1 MAGYVTLLKLAA
13 WTNRKCHAIFYFKP
27 IMVWNQSQY
36 LIESSHLN
44 ELKRVIK
51 QLTSI
56 GINIP
61 HVLNIFIRMKRTLLY
76 NSTAKNDFYSYYMSM
91 KCRNYSTDIFLF
103 LNLSD
108 CFYNLIGFC
117 NNRHKIQRHWEWS
130 MRYILCKTIHFWSF
144 HCILMVRDQ
153 NPKTL
158 DIG

>member
-76 NSTAKNDFYSYYMSM
+76 TSTAKIDFIVTIWVWNAEIIAIRIL
-91 KCRNYSTDIFLF
+91 K
-103 LNLSD
+103 LSD

-117 NNRHKIQRHWEWS
+117 NNRHKIQRHLRMKYE
-130 MRYILCKTIHFWSF
+130 MYF
-144 HCILMVRDQ
+144 M
-153 NPKTL
+153 
-158 DIG
+158 

>member
-76 NSTAKNDFYSYYMSM
+76 TSTAKIDFIVTIWVW
-91 KCRNYSTDIFLF
+91 NAEIIAPI
-103 LNLSD
+103 NLSD

-153 NPKTL
+153 NPKAL

>member
-76 NSTAKNDFYSYYMSM
+76 TSTAKIDFIVTIWVWNAEIIAPIYIPNICIL
-91 KCRNYSTDIFLF
+91 K
-103 LNLSD
+103 LSD

-117 NNRHKIQRHWEWS
+117 NNRHKIQRHLRMKYE
-130 MRYILCKTIHFWSF
+130 MYF
-144 HCILMVRDQ
+144 M
-153 NPKTL
+153 
-158 DIG
+158 

>member
-76 NSTAKNDFYSYYMSM
+76 TSTAKTDFWVTIWVW
-91 KCRNYSTDIFLF
+91 NAEIIAPI
-103 LNLSD
+103 

-153 NPKTL
+153 NPKAL

>member
-76 NSTAKNDFYSYYMSM
+76 TSTAKIDFIVTIWVWNAEIIAPIIRIL
-91 KCRNYSTDIFLF
+91 K
-103 LNLSD
+103 LSD

-117 NNRHKIQRHWEWS
+117 NNRHKIQRHLRMKYE
-130 MRYILCKTIHFWSF
+130 MYF
-144 HCILMVRDQ
+144 M
-153 NPKTL
+153 
-158 DIG
+158 

>member
-76 NSTAKNDFYSYYMSM
+76 TSTAKIDFIVTIWVWNAE
-91 KCRNYSTDIFLF
+91 KLLLF
-103 LNLSD
+103 LSLSD

-117 NNRHKIQRHWEWS
+117 NNRHKIQRHLRMKYE
-130 MRYILCKTIHFWSF
+130 MYF
-144 HCILMVRDQ
+144 M
-153 NPKTL
+153 
-158 DIG
+158 